1 MAKSEMQR
9 NTMVRQVGPN
19 QDMEAARHDKIESQ
33 SASGQA
39 KVFNEESKS
48 VSFAEEV
55 KNAGESDAKSLLN
68 SRQRKRQKQAQKRKA
83 QQSE

>member
-1 MAKSEMQR
+1 
-9 NTMVRQVGPN
+9 
-19 QDMEAARHDKIESQ
+19 MEAARHDKIESQ
-33 SASGQA
+33 SASGKA

-55 KNAGESDAKSLLN
+55 KNAGEQDAKSLLN

>member
-19 QDMEAARHDKIESQ
+19 QDMEAARQDKIESQ

-55 KNAGESDAKSLLN
+55 KNAGE
-68 SRQRKRQKQAQKRKA
+68 
-83 QQSE
+83 